1 MSGARRRL
9 CAEKNARS
17 VACRARLAC
26 LRLGHRCRKSQNST
40 VSRSSNQSSACG
52 KYSFRV
58 PLSRLVIRVLSPTRR
73 RRCSTSVARVR
84 MSALC
89 GCRGCN
95 LSRCRSNN
103 SRAIWASV
111 GSSLARLGTN
121 ASRYLAS
128 VAGLTG
134 NSTMNSCR
142 CRACTSGPLAI
153 SRQTAIGPPKRRYN
167 ALAHSVIASGECT
180 STPNSRCDE
189 PAACKQKSCFRS
201 DQSIPTKAVNDG
213 SIAGFTGHLR
223 TQYIAERGMHAWVL
237 RSQYREPVRRQALSI
252 RCRTQAHPRAR
263 IQSGKHRV
271 FGSSYS

>member
-1 MSGARRRL
+1 
-9 CAEKNARS
+9 
-17 VACRARLAC
+17 
-26 LRLGHRCRKSQNST
+26 
-40 VSRSSNQSSACG
+40 
-52 KYSFRV
+52 
-58 PLSRLVIRVLSPTRR
+58 
-73 RRCSTSVARVR
+73 
-84 MSALC
+84 
-89 GCRGCN
+89 

-111 GSSLARLGTN
+111 GSSLARLGTK

-142 CRACTSGPLAI
+142 CSACTNGPLAI

-167 ALAHSVIASGECT
+167 ALAQSAITSGECS
-180 STPNSRCDE
+180 STPNSRCGE

-213 SIAGFTGHLR
+213 SIKGFTGHLHA
-223 TQYIAERGMHAWVL
+223 QYIAERGMHAWVL

-263 IQSGKHRV
+263 IQSGEHRV
-271 FGSSYS
+271 FGSICS